1 MAMVG
6 KVLMDKFYTLNREAM
21 DEDKFSAS
29 FVYNLAENRVNS
41 LMHGRHPAE
50 WLPFFLKQMKE
61 EYEEADTSEEKDA
74 YARIIAVTEEVI
86 TEL

>member
-29 FVYNLAENRVNS
+29 FVYNLAENRVNN
-41 LMHGRHPAE
+41 LMHGRYPAE
-50 WLPFFLKQMKE
+50 WLPIFLKQMKE
-61 EYEEADTSEEKDA
+61 EQEETDNSEEKDA